1 MDGTTDYEEE
11 LEKYSDNFE
20 KAMDTICPVKGGG
33 EDKRKFF
40 IEGICECIG
49 VGFDI
54 DRFNQE
60 ENDKIDPQNWD
71 ISFER
76 KKRDD
81 YS

>member
-1 MDGTTDYEEE
+1 
-11 LEKYSDNFE
+11 
-20 KAMDTICPVKGGG
+20 MDTICPVKGGG

-71 ISFER
+71 ISFDR
-76 KKRDD
+76 KKQDN
-81 YS
+81 YT